1 MHVNGRG
8 TLLAARADVF
18 AAICDPKTLLE
29 IIPGCRDVTM
39 LAPDEYRARIA
50 LRLPGIVGQYDTLVR
65 LVETEP
71 PARGVIAARLV
82 GKLGGMVGRA
92 TFTLHDTDGG
102 TTIEYEGDGTVDGP
116 LARLDSR
123 FLESFAASLVEQGL
137 ARLDQRLTAP
147 APAPA
152 R

>member
-102 TTIEYEGDGTVDGP
+102 TTIEYEGD
-116 LARLDSR
+116 SR